1 MRQAFAALVLA
12 FLVLTTTAAA
22 AGAQPIVLSDGT
34 YGSPGEYLAG
44 TWTWDRPEPR
54 QTMMMTFERNGG
66 FYYKNLTTGL
76 EHWGSYSVK
85 NDEFHVVVK
94 RSCSEQGTNCA
105 DRDPPLTVENNFKP
119 TSANVF
125 MSNDER
131 WIRQK

>member
-1 MRQAFAALVLA
+1 MRRLLTVWLA
-12 FLVLTTTAAA
+12 CAVGMMLGAAA
-22 AGAQPIVLSDGT
+22 AGAQPIALSDGT
-34 YGSPGEYLAG
+34 YGSPSEYLAG
-44 TWTWDRPEPR
+44 TWKWDRPEPR

-85 NDEFHVVVK
+85 GDEFHVVVK

-131 WIRQK
+131 WNRQK